1 MKIVNV
7 ALTLVAIAAGGK
19 GAFAHEFWI
28 DPVAYQVAQRQMA
41 EANLRVGEAFRGAP
55 QPYLTQAFSRFD
67 VVSQDRARPVAARLG
82 DIPALRMADLPEG
95 LAVIVHETTG
105 QDLIWSEWERFV
117 DFATHKELGDVA
129 AMQAAR
135 GLDQTDVAE
144 VFFRHAKSLIAVG
157 QGAGRD
163 ARMGLRTEF
172 VALANPYLDDLTDG
186 FAVQLWLDATPRADV
201 QVEMFAKAP
210 DGAVTVTLHR
220 TDDQGIAVLP
230 VVPGQRYMIDA
241 VVLEPVTPQAQGDAE
256 WRTLWANM
264 TFAVPG

>member
-1 MKIVNV
+1 MKIFYLAV
-7 ALTLVAIAAGGK
+7 TLVAIAAGGK
-19 GAFAHEFWI
+19 GVFAHEFWI
-28 DPVAYQVAQRQMA
+28 DPVAYQLAHGQTA
-41 EANLRVGEAFRGAP
+41 EAHLRVGEAFRGAP
-55 QPYLTQAFSRFD
+55 QPYLTHAFSRFD

-82 DIPALRMADLPEG
+82 DIPAFRMADLPEG

-105 QDLIWSEWERFV
+105 QDLIWADWEKFES
-117 DFATHKELGDVA
+117 FALHKDLGDVA

-135 GLDQTDVAE
+135 GLDQEDVAE

-157 QGAGRD
+157 AGAGHD
-163 ARMGLRTEF
+163 ARLGLRTEF
-172 VALANPYLDDLTDG
+172 VALTNPYVDDLADG

-201 QVEMFAKAP
+201 QVEMFEKAL
-210 DGAVTVTLHR
+210 DGTVTVTLHR

-230 VVPGQRYMIDA
+230 VTAGQRYMIDA
-241 VVLEPVTPQAQGDAE
+241 VVLEPLTPQAQGDAE